1 MYSSEK
7 TIQIEL
13 NLTDIEFIEA
23 LIDEEEW
30 RIETQYEDC
39 DLANY
44 PHIQTLRDKFFNARL
59 HLKHKSL

>member
-1 MYSSEK
+1 MDSSEK

-13 NLTDIEFIEA
+13 DLTDIEFLEA
-23 LIDEEEW
+23 LIDQEEW

-39 DLANY
+39 DFANY
-44 PHIQTLRDKFFNARL
+44 PHIQTLRDKLFHARL

>member
-1 MYSSEK
+1 MKKDEK
-7 TIQIEL
+7 TIQLGFMLDE
-13 NLTDIEFIEA
+13 IEFLEA

-39 DLANY
+39 DIANY

>member
-1 MYSSEK
+1 MDSSEK

-13 NLTDIEFIEA
+13 DLTDIEFLEA